1 MVDPSCWQRN
11 YRLYRNSCNGTLTRK
26 FIARAYTKIQ
36 IVIIKKSLV
45 LFWIFVSGQPA
56 VFWVICCGITR
67 KWVLSAKCTV
77 EYMWLVTGFSSFLIG
92 LFHYMNHCWLPVL
105 AYRTTGVKDAY
116 RAQHYNIIC
125 NVVIIFFIYAFRV
138 LLLLLSLSLL
148 LSLLLLLWLL
158 FEWTI
163 YIIIFHLLLL

>member
-92 LFHYMNHCWLPVL
+92 LFLYMYHCWLPVL

-125 NVVIIFFIYAFRV
+125 NVVIYFFIYAFRV
-138 LLLLLSLSLL
+138 LLLLSLL
-148 LSLLLLLWLL
+148 LWLSLLLLL
-158 FEWTI
+158 FEYTI
-163 YIIIFHLLLL
+163 FINIFHLLLL

>member
-92 LFHYMNHCWLPVL
+92 LFHYMDHCWLPVL

-125 NVVIIFFIYAFRV
+125 NVVIYFFIYAFRV
-138 LLLLLSLSLL
+138 LLLLSLL
-148 LSLLLLLWLL
+148 LWLSLLLLL
-158 FEWTI
+158 FEYTI
-163 YIIIFHLLLL
+163 FINIFHLLLL

>member
-138 LLLLLSLSLL
+138 LLLL
-148 LSLLLLLWLL
+148 SLLLLLLLSPLLLLLLLLLLL

-163 YIIIFHLLLL
+163 YI

>member
-56 VFWVICCGITR
+56 VLWVICCGITR

-77 EYMWLVTGFSSFLIG
+77 EYMWLVTGFSSFVIG

-125 NVVIIFFIYAFRV
+125 NVVIFFFLCISCVIIIIIIVIIIVIIIIIIIIIRMDN
-138 LLLLLSLSLL
+138 
-148 LSLLLLLWLL
+148 
-158 FEWTI
+158 I
-163 YIIIFHLLLL
+163 YINIFHLLLL